1 MTKTQLLGVLS
12 LMAAALA
19 WFDYLE
25 RPSNRSLFRA
35 VAKSIGA
42 AGI

>member
-1 MTKTQLLGVLS
+1 MTKTQLLAVLS
-12 LMAAALA
+12 LMAAAA